1 MDGIMPSSAVPPDS
15 FGSRHASAFAEV
27 PVNNLLSTTFFGL
40 ETDGALFWGIAIACV
55 LFLALL
61 VPYLVKEIQKGKA
74 QRRAGTP
81 IGAGDVRTGT
91 VGNPAPGQPD
101 AQADPYSVRARRYR

>member
-1 MDGIMPSSAVPPDS
+1 
-15 FGSRHASAFAEV
+15 
-27 PVNNLLSTTFFGL
+27 VNNLLSTTFFGL